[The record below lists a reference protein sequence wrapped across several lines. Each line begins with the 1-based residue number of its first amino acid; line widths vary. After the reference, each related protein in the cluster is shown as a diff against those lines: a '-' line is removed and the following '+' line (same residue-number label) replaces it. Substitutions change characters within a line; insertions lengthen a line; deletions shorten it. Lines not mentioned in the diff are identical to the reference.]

1 MTDRLTDEA
10 ARAIITLGTG
20 PGDDRDA
27 YAEACAGAARVLA
40 QAEGPIVAEAIRA
53 LSSSESD
60 SMFVAD
66 ALIVLCRIVAGVAD
80 RMT

>member
-10 ARAIITLGTG
+10 ARAIITLGAG

-27 YAEACAGAARVLA
+27 YAEACAVAARALA

-53 LSSSESD
+53 LSTNESD

-66 ALIVLCRIVAGVAD
+66 ALIVLARIVAGVAD

>member
-1 MTDRLTDEA
+1 MTDRLTNEA

-20 PGDDRDA
+20 PGEDRDV
-27 YAEACAGAARVLA
+27 YAETCAGAARALA
-40 QAEGPIVAEAIRA
+40 LSEGPIVAEAIRA
-53 LSSSESD
+53 LSPSESD

-66 ALIVLCRIVAGVAD
+66 ALIALCRVVAGVAD